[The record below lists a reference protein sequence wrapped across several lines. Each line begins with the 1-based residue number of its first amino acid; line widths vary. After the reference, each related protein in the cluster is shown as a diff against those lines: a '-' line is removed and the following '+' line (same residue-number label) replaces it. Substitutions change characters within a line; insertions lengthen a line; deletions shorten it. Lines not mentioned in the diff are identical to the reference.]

1 MKSHVVPI
9 NHISVPRNVRELA
22 VPRPSS
28 ETKDKTGA
36 TCDNVTIQKSKISA
50 AMPSVS
56 NDALPQTESN
66 KSLASEGNLN
76 ENINNDDITITAG
89 ENQIQKDLSD
99 FVTVTSQ
106 TFEEKMVHMIEK
118 LSKKVDNLK
127 QVTPPMGPRNTGTSE
142 TVSGLLMDK
151 FNENMKEPHLKMKEW
166 KKVGNIVEL
175 VNAIDCLELYPLSS
189 KDQEEFEDGSGAIL
203 RCETC
208 FFLNKDK
215 AVKLTPV
222 RAAKKLA
229 ADCSSICTGKYLS
242 PDRIESLMKGEGNY
256 WRKLKSSIFQHMIC
270 ANDGQ
275 TNFKALSAVNEERN
289 LKQKTL

>member
-36 TCDNVTIQKSKISA
+36 TCDNVTIQKRKISA

-203 RCETC
+203 RC
-208 FFLNKDK
+208 
-215 AVKLTPV
+215 
-222 RAAKKLA
+222 
-229 ADCSSICTGKYLS
+229 
-242 PDRIESLMKGEGNY
+242 
-256 WRKLKSSIFQHMIC
+256 
-270 ANDGQ
+270 
-275 TNFKALSAVNEERN
+275 
-289 LKQKTL
+289 